1 MISAVAFYPITDWLM
16 CDPLEL
22 GVLDPG
28 SALAGAGVT
37 ELWLCALIGLAVTGG
52 LFVITDYYTST
63 RFRPV
68 KTISQASVTGPRDQH
83 HPGPRPGLPVR
94 RSRRRC

>member
-1 MISAVAFYPITDWLM
+1 MS
-16 CDPLEL
+16 DPLDL

-28 SALAGAGVT
+28 SALFDASVT
-37 ELWLCALIGLAVTGG
+37 DLWLCALIGLVVTGG

-68 KTISQASVTGPRDQH
+68 KTISQASQTRARDEH
-83 HPGPRPGLPVR
+83 HPGPRPGLPVHR
-94 RSRRRC
+94 GARRC